1 MGKLT
6 YDQMRHLA
14 DLGTD
19 GGRLTIKNKKGLVLK
34 PTLKKWHQSP
44 KATLFMFTGVQPTQ
58 SHAPSAHAV
67 VQNGRFGDSNN
78 NRPVRSQARQLFWRV
93 Y

>member
-19 GGRLTIKNKKGLVLK
+19 GGRLTIKNKKGVVLK
-34 PTLKKWHQSP
+34 PTLKKWHQSQ
-44 KATLFMFTGVQPTQ
+44 KAMVFTFTAGPPTQ
-58 SHAPSAHAV
+58 PPLLTGNPSLTFQQA
-67 VQNGRFGDSNN
+67 SSLP
-78 NRPVRSQARQLFWRV
+78 RPRPLEKR
-93 Y
+93 